1 MQETKNYISSETKAC
16 TFNPHINVLCDI
28 YEDINNAKRRG
39 ITFVCCAFESLF
51 FYQVGDLDELVNVLA
66 IDRLFLLHRNQ
77 FNELLRIPASFTFI
91 IHRVVYNLSKGI
103 VNSSTLQSYCIPF
116 IRKQDDLLCR
126 KGILNV
132 LNVSTDYTIF
142 NDLTTLG

>member
-16 TFNPHINVLCDI
+16 TFNPHINV

-66 IDRLFLLHRNQ
+66 IDRLFLLPR
-77 FNELLRIPASFTFI
+77 FI
-91 IHRVVYNLSKGI
+91 VINLM
-103 VNSSTLQSYCIPF
+103 SS
-116 IRKQDDLLCR
+116 
-126 KGILNV
+126 
-132 LNVSTDYTIF
+132 
-142 NDLTTLG
+142 

>member
-1 MQETKNYISSETKAC
+1 MLCFWKPFLLSSWRFGWIGKRTSYWQIISTS
-16 TFNPHINVLCDI
+16 
-28 YEDINNAKRRG
+28 
-39 ITFVCCAFESLF
+39 S
-51 FYQVGDLDELVNVLA
+51 
-66 IDRLFLLHRNQ
+66 LHRNQ

-142 NDLTTLG
+142 NDLTTLARLELFYNSVRKSRTQAATDKVTFWW